1 MNRAPIV
8 LSSLALLGVLILAIL
23 HFRGN
28 THTSSS
34 STTSTSTPGSALR
47 VAYVDIDTFESRYV
61 SLKNKKEEF
70 AARQSAMEAEL
81 QQSQEQM
88 QRDYNDL
95 QKRSQAGTLSQAEGE
110 AAAKRLKQMDQT
122 LQTRS
127 QTMGTQLKKELDA
140 FNEELHDRMDSFLE
154 EYTKEKHFNYVLSYS
169 RSNPIILFA
178 DKGLNVTEDVIKGM
192 NDRAGQDSV
201 KARK

>member
-23 HFRGN
+23 QFRGKN
-28 THTSSS
+28 STSSS
-34 STTSTSTPGSALR
+34 STTSSTMPASGLR

-61 SLKNKKEEF
+61 SLKNKKQEF

-81 QQSQEQM
+81 QQAQEQM

-95 QKRSQAGTLSQAEGE
+95 QKRSQAGTLSQTEGE

-122 LQTRS
+122 LQVKS

-140 FNEELHDRMDSFLE
+140 FNEELHDRMDSFLT
-154 EYTKEKHFNYVLSYS
+154 EYTKDKHFSYVLSYS
-169 RSNPIILFA
+169 RSNPVILYA

-192 NDRAGQDSV
+192 NERSGKDTV
-201 KARK
+201 KAHK